1 MTYAVAFEKH
11 DYGRI
16 DKLNTLRDPETFWAD
31 VRKFTKNVKS
41 DHAINRWEC
50 LAWQRWEEVKLLKK
64 PVDKYQLRDF

>member
-1 MTYAVAFEKH
+1 MDYSVAFEKH

-16 DKLNTLRDPETFWAD
+16 DKLNLLRDPDTFWDD

-50 LAWQRWEEVKLLKK
+50 LAGQRWKEIETLRK
-64 PVDKYQLRDF
+64 PKDPYQLRDF